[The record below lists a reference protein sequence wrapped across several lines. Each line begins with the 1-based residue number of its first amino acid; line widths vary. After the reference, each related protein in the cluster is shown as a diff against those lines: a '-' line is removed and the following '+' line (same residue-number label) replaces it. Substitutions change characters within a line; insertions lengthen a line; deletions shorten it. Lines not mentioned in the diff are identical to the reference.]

1 VLTKYETFLWDGG
14 IKNIAG
20 VDEVGRGALAGPLV
34 TAAVILNKEHLYR
47 NNDVLLELLDLYEQI
62 NDSKLLTPKKREKLS
77 DFISKNAI
85 AYSISQ
91 IENTEV
97 DSLGISTATQTTF
110 YSSIQ
115 NLKIKPEHVLTDT
128 FEIRKLT
135 KADQTNIVKGD
146 TKSITIAAASI
157 IAKVYRDALMVKMHE
172 TYQEYGFDKHKGYGT
187 KQHFEAIEKYGPCK
201 IHRMSFAPLNKKRI
215 NK

>member
-14 IKNIAG
+14 IQNIAG

-47 NNDVLLELLDLYEQI
+47 NNDVSSEIMELYEQI

-77 DFISKNAI
+77 EFIREHAVTF
-85 AYSISQ
+85 SISQ

-97 DSLGISTATQTTF
+97 DDLGISASTQKAF
-110 YSSIQ
+110 FNSIQ
-115 NLKIKPEHVLTDT
+115 NLKVKPGHVLTDT
-128 FEIRKLT
+128 FEIKKLT
-135 KADQTNIVKGD
+135 KANQTNIIKGD

-157 IAKVYRDALMVKMHE
+157 VAKVYRDALMVKMHE

-187 KQHFEAIEKYGPCK
+187 IFHMGALKKYGPCK
-201 IHRMSFAPLNKKRI
+201 IHRITFAPLSIKK
-215 NK
+215 NQ

>member
-1 VLTKYETFLWDGG
+1 MLTKYETFLWDGG
-14 IKNIAG
+14 IQNIAG

-47 NNDVLLELLDLYEQI
+47 NNDVSSEIMELYEQI

-77 DFISKNAI
+77 EFIREHAVTF
-85 AYSISQ
+85 SISQ

-97 DSLGISTATQTTF
+97 DDLGISASTQKAF
-110 YSSIQ
+110 FNSIQ
-115 NLKIKPEHVLTDT
+115 NLKVKPGHVLTDT
-128 FEIRKLT
+128 FEIKKLT
-135 KADQTNIVKGD
+135 KANQTNIIKGD

-157 IAKVYRDALMVKMHE
+157 VAKVYRDALMVKMHE

-187 KQHFEAIEKYGPCK
+187 IFHMGALKKYGPCK
-201 IHRMSFAPLNKKRI
+201 IHRITFAPLSIKK
-215 NK
+215 NQ